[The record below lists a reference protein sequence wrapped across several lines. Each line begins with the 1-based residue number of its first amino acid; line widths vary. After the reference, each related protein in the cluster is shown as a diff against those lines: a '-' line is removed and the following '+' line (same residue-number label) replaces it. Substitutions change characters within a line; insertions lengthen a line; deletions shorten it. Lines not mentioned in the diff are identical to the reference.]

1 MGKRYFSADE
11 AGQFPYFRIPKA
23 LLSRPV
29 SVEAKF
35 LYGLLL
41 DRLGLSA
48 KNGWVDAGPDG
59 GSRVYLYFTVQAVA
73 EALSCGHGKA
83 IRLFQE
89 LEDAGLIERGR
100 QGCGHPSKIYVL
112 DFMREDAVPD
122 AVKSEYGTP
131 ETTEIQSPEVLK
143 ADAGTSEN
151 GSSES
156 PESEPFE
163 VSKPDANKNEGNK
176 SEISKPDFIKL
187 YPSSVPAPTEDGIRE
202 QLEYDVLLERR
213 PERKARYDKIV
224 ALIADTL
231 LSRADTVRINGADVP
246 KARVAE
252 RFGELDFEHIEYV
265 LDRMDESPT
274 AIRSI
279 RAWLLTALYNAPVT
293 FDSYMNARVLRDMP
307 WLAGA

>member
-1 MGKRYFSADE
+1 MTVDWPWGGELTFARTLPGVIAYEIVGDRRSEYTWDKLR
-11 AGQFPYFRIPKA
+11 
-23 LLSRPV
+23 LRPV
-29 SVEAKF
+29 IYDVRSVPF
-35 LYGLLL
+35 PL
-41 DRLGLSA
+41 R
-48 KNGWVDAGPDG
+48 P
-59 GSRVYLYFTVQAVA
+59 
-73 EALSCGHGKA
+73 
-83 IRLFQE
+83 
-89 LEDAGLIERGR
+89 
-100 QGCGHPSKIYVL
+100 P
-112 DFMREDAVPD
+112 VPD

-176 SEISKPDFIKL
+176 SEISKPDFTKL

-252 RFGELDFEHIEYV
+252 RFGALSFEHIEYV